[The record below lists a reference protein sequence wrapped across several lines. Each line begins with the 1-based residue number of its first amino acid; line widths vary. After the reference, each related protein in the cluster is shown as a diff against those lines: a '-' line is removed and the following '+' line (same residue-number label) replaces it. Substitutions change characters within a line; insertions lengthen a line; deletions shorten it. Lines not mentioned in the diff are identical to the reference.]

1 MHEPPERLGEFTV
14 VPGGVV
20 APRDFVGGGI
30 AAGIKPSGDLD
41 LGAILSTREPCTV
54 AGTFTTN
61 RVKGPSVVVNIGR
74 VADGQAR
81 AIVFNSGNANTF
93 TGPEGHADA
102 LRIGDAFAARHDLP
116 RDDVLIASTGVIGFR
131 LPMDKVLAGIEALA
145 LDSMDGVDVATAM
158 LTTDAGPKSVA
169 VEVPLAAGT
178 VRLGGAAKG
187 AGMIHPNMATMFGF
201 LTTDAALDPG
211 HARELL
217 RPAVDGSFNL
227 ISIDGDQ
234 STSDTVLLFAN
245 GAAGDAPIEPGSDDA
260 AMFARALDAVTR
272 WLAREM
278 VRGGE
283 GVTKVIDIEVR
294 GAADQ
299 AQARAA
305 ARAISTSMLVKT
317 AVHGGDPN
325 WGRIIVAL
333 GNSGAE
339 FDPSALDLWIGA
351 TQVVVGGSPA
361 DYEEASVAAHLQGPD
376 CRIAVDLHAGP
387 ASSEAWG
394 CDLSKE
400 YVEIN
405 SAYMT

>member
-1 MHEPPERLGEFTV
+1 MHEPPESLGEFTV

-30 AAGIKPSGDLD
+30 PAGIKPSGDLD
-41 LGAILSTREPCTV
+41 LGAILSTREPCTI

-61 RVKGPSVVVNIGR
+61 RVKGPSVVINIDR
-74 VADGQAR
+74 VADGHAR
-81 AIVFNSGNANTF
+81 AIVFNSGNANTY
-93 TGPEGHADA
+93 TGQEGHADA
-102 LRIGDAFAARHDLP
+102 LRMGHAFATRHDLP
-116 RDDVLIASTGVIGFR
+116 PDDVLIASTGVIGFR
-131 LPMDKVLAGIEALA
+131 LPMHEVLAGIEALA
-145 LDSMDGVDVATAM
+145 LDSTDGIDIARAM
-158 LTTDAGPKSVA
+158 MTTDAAPKSIA
-169 VEVPLAAGT
+169 VEVPLVAGA

-201 LTTDAALDPG
+201 LTTDAMLHPA

-217 RPAVDGSFNL
+217 RSAVDRSFNV

-260 AMFARALDAVTR
+260 AMFGRALDAVTR
-272 WLAREM
+272 WLAREL
-278 VRGGE
+278 VRGAE
-283 GVTKVIDIEVR
+283 GATKLIDIEVR

-305 ARAISTSMLVKT
+305 ARAISTSMLVKA

-333 GNSGAE
+333 GNSSAE

-351 TQVVVGGSPA
+351 TQVVAGGTPT
-361 DYEEASVAAHLQGPD
+361 DYDEASVAAHLQGPD
-376 CRIAVDLHAGP
+376 CHIAVDLHAGP

-394 CDLSKE
+394 CDLSKD

>member
-1 MHEPPERLGEFTV
+1 
-14 VPGGVV
+14 
-20 APRDFVGGGI
+20 
-30 AAGIKPSGDLD
+30 
-41 LGAILSTREPCTV
+41 
-54 AGTFTTN
+54 
-61 RVKGPSVVVNIGR
+61 
-74 VADGQAR
+74 
-81 AIVFNSGNANTF
+81 
-93 TGPEGHADA
+93 
-102 LRIGDAFAARHDLP
+102 
-116 RDDVLIASTGVIGFR
+116 
-131 LPMDKVLAGIEALA
+131 
-145 LDSMDGVDVATAM
+145 
-158 LTTDAGPKSVA
+158 
-169 VEVPLAAGT
+169 
-178 VRLGGAAKG
+178 
-187 AGMIHPNMATMFGF
+187 MIHPNMATMFGF
-201 LTTDAALDPG
+201 LTTDAALDPA

-217 RPAVDGSFNL
+217 RSAVDRSFNL

-245 GAAGDAPIEPGSDDA
+245 GAAGVAPIEPGSDDA
-260 AMFARALDAVTR
+260 AMFAHALDAVTR
-272 WLAREM
+272 WLARELL
-278 VRGGE
+278 RGGE

-305 ARAISTSMLVKT
+305 ARAISTSILLKA

-325 WGRIIVAL
+325 WGRAIVAL

-351 TQVVVGGSPA
+351 TQVVAGGSPTEYA
-361 DYEEASVAAHLQGPD
+361 EPTVAAHFQGPD
-376 CRIAVDLHAGP
+376 CRIAADLHAGP